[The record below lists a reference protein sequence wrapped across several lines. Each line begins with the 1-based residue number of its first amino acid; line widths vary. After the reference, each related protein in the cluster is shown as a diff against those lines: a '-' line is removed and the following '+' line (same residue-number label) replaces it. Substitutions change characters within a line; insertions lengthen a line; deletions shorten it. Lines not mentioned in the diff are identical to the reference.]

1 MNPIKKTWNW
11 IDERSGYSDY
21 VLPLLKHIVPRD
33 ARWWY
38 VFGSATLTAFLVQ
51 VLTGICLAMVY
62 VPGGDEAYESLKYI
76 TEQAF
81 LGNLLRGMHYYGAS
95 AMVML
100 TVMHMCQVYL
110 HATYKYPRELNWMSG
125 VVLMMVVFGMA
136 FSGQLL
142 RWDDNGVWSVM
153 VAAEMAARAPVVGPW
168 ISDFIFGGAVVGGA
182 TLTRFFVFHVFIM
195 PAIIF
200 AGIGLH
206 MVFLLRHGVSEMPNP
221 EQPVDPETYKEEYE
235 ARLEK
240 TGVPFWPDAMWRDVV
255 FSTFVVAG
263 IVLCAAFLGPPA
275 LSTPPDPSNIHSNPM
290 PDWYFWWY
298 FTVLSVL
305 PSSMET
311 WIILGA
317 PVFGF
322 LAVLLVPF
330 ISNKGQRAPS
340 KRPWAVGLIVF
351 GATSFVV
358 LTIYGYYKPWS
369 PDFGVDPLPESVIG
383 VSSGPVFEGG
393 QLVHKKGCLYCH
405 HIDGYGG
412 HRGPVLSDIGQKLTR
427 EDITIRIMNGGYNMP
442 SFAGSIS
449 SEDLSHIVDFLLSR
463 HPTNEKT
470 TE

>member
-1 MNPIKKTWNW
+1 
-11 IDERSGYSDY
+11 
-21 VLPLLKHIVPRD
+21 
-33 ARWWY
+33 
-38 VFGSATLTAFLVQ
+38 
-51 VLTGICLAMVY
+51 
-62 VPGGDEAYESLKYI
+62 
-76 TEQAF
+76 
-81 LGNLLRGMHYYGAS
+81 
-95 AMVML
+95 
-100 TVMHMCQVYL
+100 
-110 HATYKYPRELNWMSG
+110 
-125 VVLMMVVFGMA
+125 
-136 FSGQLL
+136 
-142 RWDDNGVWSVM
+142 
-153 VAAEMAARAPVVGPW
+153 
-168 ISDFIFGGAVVGGA
+168 
-182 TLTRFFVFHVFIM
+182 VFIM

-206 MVFLLRHGVSEMPNP
+206 LVFLMRHGVSEMPDP
-221 EQPVDPETYKEEYE
+221 EKPVDPETYQEEYE
-235 ARLEK
+235 ERLEK

-263 IVLCAAFLGPPA
+263 IVLCAALLGPPA

-330 ISNKGQRAPS
+330 ISNKGHRAPG
-340 KRPWAVGLIVF
+340 KRPWAVGVLVF
-351 GATSFVV
+351 GITSFVV

-383 VSSGPVFEGG
+383 ATSGPIHEGG
-393 QLVHKKGCLYCH
+393 LLVHQKGCLYCH

-442 SFAGSIS
+442 SFAGSLS
-449 SEDLSHIVDFLLSR
+449 SDDLSNIVDFLLSR
-463 HPTNEKT
+463 NPNQEITNE
-470 TE
+470 